1 MNVFQSIQ
9 NLLFPKGKESS
20 EQTIKDE
27 IFDLFNTK
35 LSIIYCKVKRF
46 PANSIVFISQ
56 GIFNLV
62 GYIPDE
68 FYENPDLL
76 KSIIHHE
83 DLRKYLSFLDYPAGT
98 KAIFHFRVYHKN
110 GSVKWVEIHSIF
122 SKETVSSILYDITEK
137 SLDESKIQKSEER
150 LLFAMETTGIAIWEW
165 DMESSHL
172 IWKTPPE
179 NLLGIPKGTLNESIR
194 SYFHL
199 IHPDDL
205 KHFVD
210 TITIAVKN
218 NDHYNT
224 EHRIID
230 SSGNTRWVEAYAQIF
245 REPNSNSIRWLGTL
259 RDITERK
266 NLISTIQDSEIRTR
280 TLVESSVDGIFVVT
294 KSGIIVEWNRV
305 MEKATKILKKDS
317 LGKYAWD
324 VLTHVFS
331 RTILIGLENLTLEDK
346 IHELL
351 SLEQFPDKGLKYDF
365 VVKDK
370 FQNQFFFQTHHFQ
383 IKYSGQN
390 FIVTYV
396 RDLTELKKFEL
407 ETKNLYQRTKNQSQ
421 AIIELASDEYFNNGY
436 IDYSFKKILSIGTSV
451 IGSERASIWMYR
463 ENFSILDSVYEFN
476 SEQIEYKMGR
486 YLLDAS
492 QIPNFTASLL
502 SSRVIVSNSIET
514 DTRMVEF
521 NKIYSIP
528 NKIKS
533 IMIASIRVKGKIIGI
548 LCIESLRKNRG
559 WKSDEIM
566 FAGLLSDQTAIAI
579 INSERKQNEDQVKV
593 LNQNLEKIVNERTAQ
608 LRSTNTDLSKTLTN
622 LSKAQ
627 NQLIQSEK
635 MAALGQLI
643 AGIAHEINNP
653 IGSIKASLELIRSN
667 LKQKSLSDLNI
678 PTFLYKIDTVDLAL
692 ADSFI
697 QVCIQV
703 NQTYTGILRR
713 QMKNQLQV
721 FFKNMGIIKS
731 EELADKFIDIGIASF
746 HEKFFPLFLKS
757 YTEDFL
763 FFLAKLIFEEKNFQG
778 IESSLQR
785 VANIILS
792 LKTYSHNDKKGEKIL
807 FNIKDSIE
815 TVLTILQ
822 TKLQKNIEVIKN
834 FEDTPDLSCYPD
846 DLIQVWTNLIM
857 NSAQAMNFK
866 GTIEISL
873 NYNKNKNSLQV
884 IIADS
889 GPGIPFEIRDKIFQP
904 FFTTKKLGEGTGL
917 GLDICSK
924 IISNHGGTIWLEPN
938 SEKTTFIIEL
948 PITHY

>member
-1 MNVFQSIQ
+1 M
-9 NLLFPKGKESS
+9 E
-20 EQTIKDE
+20 T
-27 IFDLFNTK
+27 
-35 LSIIYCKVKRF
+35 
-46 PANSIVFISQ
+46 
-56 GIFNLV
+56 
-62 GYIPDE
+62 
-68 FYENPDLL
+68 
-76 KSIIHHE
+76 IIHAD
-83 DLRKYLSFLDYPAGT
+83 DLRKYLSFIDYPGGT
-98 KAIFHFRVYHKN
+98 KAIFHSRIIHKN
-110 GSVKWVEIHSIF
+110 GSIKWVELHSIF
-122 SKETVSSILYDITEK
+122 SKDSVSSILYDITEK
-137 SLDESKIQKSEER
+137 SIEEHNIQKSEER

-165 DMESSHL
+165 DMQSSHL

-179 NLLGIPKGTLNESIR
+179 NLLGIPKGILNESIR

-199 IHPDDL
+199 IHPEDL

-245 REPNSNSIRWLGTL
+245 RDSNSSSIRWLGTL

-280 TLVESSVDGIFVVT
+280 TLVESSIDGIFVVN
-294 KSGIIVEWNRV
+294 KSGIIVEWNRI

-317 LGKYAWD
+317 LGKYAWE
-324 VLTHVFS
+324 VLNHVFI
-331 RTILIGLENLTLEDK
+331 RTILIGTDNQTLEDK
-346 IHELL
+346 IQELL
-351 SLEQFPDKGLKYDF
+351 TLEIFPDKGLKYEF
-365 VVKDK
+365 VIKDK
-370 FQNQFFFQTHHFQ
+370 YQNQFFFQTNHFQ
-383 IKYSGQN
+383 IKYSGQI

-421 AIIELASDEYFNNGY
+421 AIIELASDDYFNNGY

-463 ENFSILDSVYEFN
+463 DNFSVLDSVYEFN
-476 SEQIEYKMGR
+476 SELLEYKMGR
-486 YLLDAS
+486 YLLDS
-492 QIPNFTASLL
+492 TQIPNFSASLL

-579 INSERKQNEDQVKV
+579 INSERKQNEDQVKL

-643 AGIAHEINNP
+643 ANIAHEINNP

-667 LKQKSLSDLNI
+667 LKQKSLTDIDI
-678 PTFLYKIDTVDLAL
+678 PTFLYKVDIVDLTL
-692 ADSFI
+692 AEIFI
-697 QVCIQV
+697 QECLQV

-721 FFKNMGIIKS
+721 FFKNMAIVKS
-731 EELADKFIDIGIASF
+731 EELADKFIDIGIVSF
-746 HEKFFPLFLKS
+746 HEKFLPLFLKS

-834 FEDTPDLSCYPD
+834 FEETPDLNCYPD

-866 GTIEISL
+866 GTIDLTLKFI
-873 NYNKNKNSLQV
+873 KGKNSIQV
-884 IIADS
+884 KFSDS
-889 GPGIPFEIRDKIFQP
+889 GPGVPYEIRDKIFQP

-924 IISNHGGTIWLEPN
+924 IIANHGGTIWLEPN
-938 SEKTTFIIEL
+938 LEKTTFTIEL
-948 PITHY
+948 PINVY